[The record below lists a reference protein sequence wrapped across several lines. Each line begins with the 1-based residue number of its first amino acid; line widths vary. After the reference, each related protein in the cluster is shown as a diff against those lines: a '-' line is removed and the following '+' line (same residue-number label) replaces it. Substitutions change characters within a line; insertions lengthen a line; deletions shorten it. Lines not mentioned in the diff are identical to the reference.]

1 MEYLDNL
8 FNVKDKIAVITGGS
22 GVLGSEIA
30 KGLSEAGAIVIIL
43 GTNEEKIK
51 RKLDYIGSNHKH
63 NAGYVCDV
71 LNENMV
77 TEVYKRII
85 DKFRHID
92 ILVNAAGGNINS
104 ATLNTNQ
111 TFFES
116 LVYQDGSFQQS
127 IPEVYW

>member
-51 RKLDYIGSNHKH
+51 QKLDYIGSTHKH

-77 TEVYKRII
+77 IEVYKRII
-85 DKFRHID
+85 DKFRQID
-92 ILVNAAGGNINS
+92 ILVNAARS
-104 ATLNTNQ
+104 EEHTSEL
-111 TFFES
+111 
-116 LVYQDGSFQQS
+116 
-127 IPEVYW
+127 